1 MQPEQL
7 KQVIEALTASQELIE
22 RNSFDSINQHDKV
35 ANLFSKFVV
44 DFNVII
50 MKLEVMS
57 ERIEKL
63 IESQGDSCSDDQEM
77 DEVTQM
83 LVDQSLML
91 IEAGKCL
98 QTIMEEQMKESDT
111 IHEMELQIAEQRDII
126 DETCYILNSIKFDKS
141 E

>member
-63 IESQGDSCSDDQEM
+63 IEFQGDSCSDDQEM